1 MPTIWNAAGRE
12 SRQEYI
18 VGAGSKNEGRRRFL
32 IGGVLLLRSGGSS
45 AAIAV
50 GRRRGKGKEGGN
62 DKSKSFWSGVQAAEK
77 NKLFFFGGGGYRF
90 DLEDLL
96 RASAEVLGKGSF
108 GTTRLDAEVD
118 QMVVKNSSTT
128 SILVFA
134 M

>member
-1 MPTIWNAAGRE
+1 
-12 SRQEYI
+12 
-18 VGAGSKNEGRRRFL
+18 FL

-62 DKSKSFWSGVQAAEK
+62 DKSKSFGSGVQAVEK

-108 GTTRLDAEVD
+108 GTTYKAVLEDGSCVVVKRLREV
-118 QMVVKNSSTT
+118 MVVGKKEFELQMEG
-128 SILVFA
+128 IGKA
-134 M
+134 DRC